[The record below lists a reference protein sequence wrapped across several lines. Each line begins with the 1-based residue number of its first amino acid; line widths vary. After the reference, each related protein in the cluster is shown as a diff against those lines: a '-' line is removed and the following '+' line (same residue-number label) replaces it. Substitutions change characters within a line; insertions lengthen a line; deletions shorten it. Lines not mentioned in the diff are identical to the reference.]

1 MNDIV
6 QVIKNIK
13 DINNKISEAAKKSGR
28 NKEEITIVAVT
39 KTFPVEAWNISI
51 KAGLFAIAENRIKET
66 EDKYD
71 SIIMTAGIE
80 LHLIGHLQT
89 NKVRKAIKMFD
100 IIQTV
105 DSIRLANKINTIAK
119 ENNKIQNIYIQVN
132 SGKDPKKTGFCV
144 EKIFENIKTISLLE
158 NLKIKGIM
166 TIPPN
171 LKNKEKLRNIYK
183 KTKKIRDEVYGNID
197 TSCTDLSMGMT
208 NDYSIAIE
216 EGATHVRIGTGIF
229 GSRKT

>member
-28 NKEEITIVAVT
+28 KKEEITIVAVT

-66 EDKYD
+66 EVKYD

>member
-6 QVIKNIK
+6 QVRKNIN

-28 NKEEITIVAVT
+28 KKEEITIVAVT

-66 EDKYD
+66 EVKYD
-71 SIIMTAGIE
+71 SIIKTSGIE
-80 LHLIGHLQT
+80 LHLIGRLQT
-89 NKVRKAIKMFD
+89 NKARKAIKMFD

-132 SGKDPKKTGFCV
+132 SGKDPKKTGFCI

-171 LKNKEKLRNIYK
+171 LKSKEKLRNIYK

>member
-1 MNDIV
+1 M
-6 QVIKNIK
+6 KRG
-13 DINNKISEAAKKSGR
+13 E
-28 NKEEITIVAVT
+28 
-39 KTFPVEAWNISI
+39 
-51 KAGLFAIAENRIKET
+51 
-66 EDKYD
+66 
-71 SIIMTAGIE
+71 IE
-80 LHLIGHLQT
+80 LHLIGHLQS

-105 DSIRLANKINTIAK
+105 DSIRLAKKINTIAK

-144 EKIFENIKTISLLE
+144 EKIFENIKIISLLE

-171 LKNKEKLRNIYK
+171 LISQEKLRNIYK
-183 KTKKIRDEVYGNID
+183 KTKIIRDEVYSNIE

-208 NDYSIAIE
+208 NDYNIAIE

>member
-6 QVIKNIK
+6 QVRKNIN

-28 NKEEITIVAVT
+28 KKEEITIVAVT

-66 EDKYD
+66 EVKYN
-71 SIIMTAGIE
+71 SIIKTAGIE

-89 NKVRKAIKMFD
+89 NKARKAIKMFD

-105 DSIRLANKINTIAK
+105 DSIRLANKVNTIAK

-171 LKNKEKLRNIYK
+171 LKSKEKLRNIYK
-183 KTKKIRDEVYGNID
+183 KTKNIRDEVYGNIN

>member
-6 QVIKNIK
+6 QVRKNIN
-13 DINNKISEAAKKSGR
+13 DINNKISKAAKKSGR
-28 NKEEITIVAVT
+28 KKEEITIVAVT

-66 EDKYD
+66 EVKYD
-71 SIIMTAGIE
+71 SIIKTSGIE

-89 NKVRKAIKMFD
+89 NKARKAIKMFD

-171 LKNKEKLRNIYK
+171 LKSKEKLRNIYK

>member
-1 MNDIV
+1 MNNLV
-6 QVIKNIK
+6 QVRDNIE

-28 NKEEITIVAVT
+28 KKEEITIVAVT
-39 KTFPVEAWNISI
+39 KTLPIEAWNMSI
-51 KAGLFAIAENRIKET
+51 QAGLFAIAENRIKET
-66 EDKYD
+66 EVKYD
-71 SIIMTAGIE
+71 STMKRGEIE
-80 LHLIGHLQT
+80 LHLIGHLQS

-105 DSIRLANKINTIAK
+105 DSIRLAKKISTIAK
-119 ENNKIQNIYIQVN
+119 ENKKTQNIYIQVN

-144 EKIFENIKTISLLE
+144 EKILENIKTISLLE

-171 LKNKEKLRNIYK
+171 LISQEKLRNIYK
-183 KTKKIRDEVYGNID
+183 KTKIIRDEVYSNID

-208 NDYSIAIE
+208 NDYNIAIE